1 MNKFLY
7 LGVRVNVHRF
17 LLGVGVWLAET
28 AYFGWNLT
36 AQSRAEHWM
45 DLFSLFL
52 MILAFEVKKL
62 RSGMVILIRQPKE
75 NDSGNESD

>member
-1 MNKFLY
+1 MKKYLY
-7 LGVRVNVHRF
+7 LGVRVNLHR
-17 LLGVGVWLAET
+17 LMLGCAVWLGET
-28 AYFGWNLT
+28 AYFGWNMT
-36 AQSRAEHWM
+36 AQSPAEHWM

>member
-1 MNKFLY
+1 MNRYLY
-7 LGVRVNVHRF
+7 LGVRVNIPRF
-17 LLGVGVWLAET
+17 LLGVGVGIAQT

-36 AQSRAEHWM
+36 AQSPAEHWM

-62 RSGMVILIRQPKE
+62 RSGIVILIRQPKE